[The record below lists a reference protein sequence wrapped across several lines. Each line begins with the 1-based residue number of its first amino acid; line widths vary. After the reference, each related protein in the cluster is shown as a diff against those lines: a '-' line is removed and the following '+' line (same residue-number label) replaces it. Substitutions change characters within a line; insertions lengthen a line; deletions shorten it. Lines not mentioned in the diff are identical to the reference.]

1 MLNRRRFLF
10 SPPHTPPNYRKLF
23 SLLPDWL
30 PVGAY
35 LLGKKVLTML
45 LFMVTTGH
53 LLGTPVCVCVYVS
66 VCQCA
71 CQPIVAVYVKVEGCD
86 GLVTFATS

>member
-1 MLNRRRFLF
+1 MF
-10 SPPHTPPNYRKLF
+10 SPPHTPPKYRKLF

-30 PVGAY
+30 PVVAY

-45 LFMVTTGH
+45 LFMVTTSR
-53 LLGTPVCVCVYVS
+53 LLGTPVCVYVS
-66 VCQCA
+66 VCRCA